1 MFEFEIIKGMKL
13 LTYALLFFIY
23 SNRVYSQNLVNN
35 PSFEQIDTC
44 YTNCENTTWVGFEY
58 VRDWSD
64 YNTADLMASCNRTDG
79 EFAYNCIDTSVPLN
93 WQGYQYPRSGENYA
107 GYGFGVKEYSSS
119 NLTNTF
125 REYLIGSLSSSLVAN
140 KKYCFSFYVSQGA
153 SLYFKYAI
161 GLDSNYLNY
170 LVVDKIGLKF
180 YKAVPP
186 FENPSGAIVLT
197 PDLNMR
203 PDSMEMF
210 SDTSNWMKST
220 EPYIASGGEQYF
232 IIGNLYP
239 GNNVSSEFISDLD
252 KFWQSQFTGASCYHY
267 IDDIELIEIPDI
279 VVSSSDSAIFEG
291 ESVILSANQIAEE
304 QVWLAEDTTV
314 AIGTG
319 LSVEVSPTVSS
330 TYYLRSLQC
339 KLFAWDTV
347 YVKVR
352 QPLPPP
358 FEPLKLFI
366 SNTISKENFLINY
379 TGDERPLLTLAL
391 FNSIGQL
398 VYVQN
403 ITETA
408 SITTSGYAPGIYY
421 CRIYKNS
428 ESVLT
433 EKIVVMK

>member
-1 MFEFEIIKGMKL
+1 MIHWIRNRIWLIL
-13 LTYALLFFIY
+13 LSVNTNVF
-23 SNRVYSQNLVNN
+23 SQNLVNN
-35 PSFEQIDTC
+35 PGFELFDTC
-44 YTNCENTTWVGFEY
+44 FTNCEQATGNVGFQF
-58 VRDWSD
+58 VPFWKQL
-64 YNTADLMASCNRTDG
+64 NTADIMAICNFTEG
-79 EFAYNCIDTSVPLN
+79 EFSYNCNVTSVPLN
-93 WQGYQYPRSGENYA
+93 WQGYQYPHSGENYA
-107 GYGFGVKEYSSS
+107 GYGFGVKEYSSL

-125 REYLIGSLSSSLVAN
+125 REYLIGSLSSSLEAN

-153 SLYFKYAI
+153 SLYLKYTQ
-161 GLDSNYLNY
+161 GLDSNYSTY
-170 LVVDKIGLKF
+170 LVVDKIGVKF
-180 YKAVPP
+180 YKTSPP

-267 IDDIELIEIPDI
+267 IDDVELIEIPDI
-279 VVSSSDSAIFEG
+279 VLSSNEPEIVAG
-291 ESVILSANQIAEE
+291 ETVILSADQIAEE
-304 QVWLAEDTTV
+304 QVWFAEDTTV
-314 AIGTG
+314 AIGAG
-319 LSVEVSPTVSS
+319 LTLEVSPTVSS

-339 KLFAWDTV
+339 KMYSWDTV

-352 QPLPPP
+352 QPLPPPFEP

-379 TGDERPLLTLAL
+379 TGDERPPLTMAL

-421 CRIYKNS
+421 CRIFKNS